1 MTKSGDPFSR
11 AGILLAPMATV
22 PAAALH
28 LGIWHWDM
36 ESAAGA
42 LYASLIILPL
52 SYSLTVLVGL
62 PYLFGLCRLGM
73 LNAASISAGGMAL
86 GLIVGFVIGIALF
99 PLWDWYARFFYL
111 TLGGICG
118 LAVGLAY
125 WVIHLLT
132 KRP

>member
-1 MTKSGDPFSR
+1 M
-11 AGILLAPMATV
+11 LLAPLAAV

-36 ESAAGA
+36 EPATGA
-42 LYASLIILPL
+42 MYVSLVILPL

-62 PYLFGLCRLGM
+62 PYLYGMRRLGL
-73 LNAASISAGGMAL
+73 LNAASISIGGLIL
-86 GLIVGFVIGIALF
+86 GLVVGFVIGVVLF

-118 LAVGLAY
+118 LAVALAY
-125 WVIHLLT
+125 ALIQTIGGLRARIRRIV
-132 KRP
+132 R